1 MSWKDLFKSK
11 NTRIKPD
18 PRIRWF
24 GKLPTYADYYTS
36 ATDEEWA
43 VEFNEW
49 ILKGCEMR
57 LSRLPQHERETRLP
71 SAACILRLPKSQMT
85 VFASIQDYGGD
96 MRGRPFPLC
105 FYVGVP
111 TEFWP
116 GPTSDRAVAGLRVLR
131 ELTALREL
139 VVRFFNAPGRFET
152 VFGGR
157 ELDLTGLDAETSDD
171 SWLSAA
177 RSLSLADWFGQA
189 GQGLKVDD
197 AQTWLQLVSAW
208 GDTIA
213 KLESEEFGPTL
224 RFPLAMSLPFE
235 VQVPGWIRWIERRMD
250 VKQRY
255 LSLLVSKEP
264 TGGAGRLSVVA
275 RQVVPDDFLLV
286 TPLAGSLP
294 YVDDVCALAVVQGQ
308 GPSADHPPASGPVP
322 GCWAD
327 FVDSTVTA

>member
-11 NTRIKPD
+11 SVKAKPD

-24 GKLPTYADYYTS
+24 GKLPTYADYYS
-36 ATDEEWA
+36 SPADEEWA
-43 VEFNEW
+43 VEFNDW
-49 ILKGCEMR
+49 VLKGFEMFLTR
-57 LSRLPQHERETRLP
+57 RPPGEHDARLP
-71 SAACILRLPKSQMT
+71 SAACILRLPKSAMT

-111 TEFWP
+111 SEPWP
-116 GPTSDRAVAGLRVLR
+116 GPTSDHTVAAFKVLR
-131 ELTALREL
+131 ELTKLREQ

-157 ELDLTGLDAETSDD
+157 ELDLASLDTEITDE
-171 SWLSAA
+171 SWLAEA
-177 RSLSLADWFGQA
+177 RSLSVADWFDQA

-224 RFPLAMSLPFE
+224 RFPLAMALPFE

-264 TGGAGRLSVVA
+264 NGHTGRLSVVA
-275 RQVVPDDFLLV
+275 RPVVPEDFLLM

-294 YVDDVCALAVVQGQ
+294 YVDDVCALAVVQDPDK
-308 GPSADHPPASGPVP
+308 PSEQPPTSGAFP

-327 FVDSTVTA
+327 FVDASVTA